1 MKNAPEKFTHFNLYV
16 QDESRFGLFT
26 RNGRALTAKGVKPIC
41 TYQNIFKSTY
51 IFGAFSPINGDSL
64 VMELPYCN
72 GDNFQIF
79 LNELSNKNTAEFK
92 VIPIRNINWSYCQ
105 FERSREPLDHLDC
118 ARCDKKGLD
127 FYICLIGIIILDNGA
142 FHKGKSLIIPENIA
156 LIFLPPYS
164 PELNPAELVWLNM
177 KRKTTN
183 KIYKTMEKL
192 KLKLDE
198 IVKELI
204 TENFIK
210 NLCSFD
216 YFFA

>member
-1 MKNAPEKFTHFNLYV
+1 MKNAPEEFTHFNLYA

-79 LNELSNKNTAEFK
+79 LNELSNKNTTEFK
-92 VIPIRNINWSYCQ
+92 V
-105 FERSREPLDHLDC
+105 
-118 ARCDKKGLD
+118 
-127 FYICLIGIIILDNGA
+127 IILDNGA
-142 FHKGKSLIIPENIA
+142 FHKGKSLVIPKNIA
-156 LIFLPPYS
+156 LIFLPPYC

-183 KIYKTMEKL
+183 KIYKTMEEL
-192 KLKLDE
+192 KIKLDE

-216 YFFA
+216 YFFT

>member
-1 MKNAPEKFTHFNLYV
+1 MKDAPEKFTHFNLYV

-92 VIPIRNINWSYCQ
+92 VI
-105 FERSREPLDHLDC
+105 
-118 ARCDKKGLD
+118 
-127 FYICLIGIIILDNGA
+127 ILDNGA

-183 KIYKTMEKL
+183 KIYKTMEEL

-210 NLCSFD
+210 NLCGFD

>member
-1 MKNAPEKFTHFNLYV
+1 LKNAPEKFTHFNLYV

-79 LNELSNKNTAEFK
+79 LNELSNKNSKEFK
-92 VIPIRNINWSYCQ
+92 V
-105 FERSREPLDHLDC
+105 
-118 ARCDKKGLD
+118 
-127 FYICLIGIIILDNGA
+127 IILDNGA
-142 FHKGKSLIIPENIA
+142 FHKGKSLIIPQNIA

-164 PELNPAELVWLNM
+164 LELNPAELVWLNM

-183 KIYKTMEKL
+183 KIYKTMEEL

-204 TENFIK
+204 TEKFIK
-210 NLCSFD
+210 DLCSFD
-216 YFFA
+216 YFFT